1 MDLTIYTD
9 DKKPVELSDLIFII
23 IDKTEPEYIYPC
35 LFINKLWNKCI
46 YKSYSGPAYYSLFK
60 IRMSFIQSAILHGD
74 EKMVKFVKFIVG

>member
-23 IDKTEPEYIYPC
+23 IDKFQITYIYPC

-46 YKSYSGPAYYSLFK
+46 HKRCYGITVWPPRRLRIKCLQFAMWES
-60 IRMSFIQSAILHGD
+60 D
-74 EKMVKFVKFIVG
+74 EKMVEFYKFVLG